1 MRGAALGAPGGECVV
16 TIDTKNPREAYGL
29 ALVELGRR
37 DPGVVALEA
46 DLGNSTRS
54 VLFAKEFPERFF
66 QMGIAE
72 QNMASTA
79 AGLALAGKTPFI
91 HSFAVF
97 AAGRAFDQ
105 LRSSICIPSLRVRI
119 CGSSAG
125 LSDFGDGK
133 THQSVEDLAT
143 MRSLPSMT
151 VLAPTDAIETVRMME
166 ALAGIDGPVY
176 IRINRNDLPLVTP
189 REEPWTPGKVWELR
203 KGRDVALFA
212 NGVLVSRA
220 LEAAERLARDGIE
233 ARVLNVSTL
242 KPLDRDAVI
251 GYARGVKGIVTAEEG
266 TVIGGLGAAV
276 LEALRRERH
285 APLEMIGIPDRFGT
299 SARGYDELLQA
310 YGLTSQAIESAAR
323 SVIG

>member
-1 MRGAALGAPGGECVV
+1 MM
-16 TIDTKNPREAYGL
+16 TIDSKNPREAYGL

-37 DPGVVALEA
+37 HPEVVALEA

-79 AGLALAGKTPFI
+79 AGLALSGKTPFI

-105 LRSSICIPSLRVRI
+105 LRNAICIPALRVRV

-133 THQSVEDLAT
+133 THQSVEDLVT
-143 MRSLPSMT
+143 MRSLPNMT
-151 VLAPTDAIETVRMME
+151 VLAPADGMETVRMME
-166 ALAGIDGPVY
+166 AVVGLPGPVY
-176 IRINRNDLPLVTP
+176 IRINRNDLPAVTP
-189 REEPWTPGKVWELR
+189 PDEPWTVGKVWEVR
-203 KGRDVALFA
+203 KGRDVAVFA
-212 NGVLVSRA
+212 NGALVSRA
-220 LEAAERLARDGIE
+220 LAAAERLDREGIQLK
-233 ARVLNVSTL
+233 VLNVSTI

-251 GYARGVKGIVTAEEG
+251 AHARGVKGIVTAEEG
-266 TVIGGLGAAV
+266 TVLGGMGSAV

-285 APLEMIGIPDRFGT
+285 APVEMIGIPDRFGM
-299 SARGYDELLQA
+299 SARSYDELLQA
-310 YGLTSQAIESAAR
+310 YGLTSEAIENAAR
-323 SVIG
+323 AVIG

>member
-1 MRGAALGAPGGECVV
+1 MIGAN
-16 TIDTKNPREAYGL
+16 TKNPREAYGL

-37 DPGVVALEA
+37 RPDVVALEA

-54 VLFAKEFPERFF
+54 VLFAKEFPDRFF

-79 AGLALAGKTPFI
+79 AGLALAGKVPFI

-105 LRSSICIPSLRVRI
+105 LRSSICIPALRVRI

-143 MRSLPSMT
+143 MRALPNMT
-151 VLAPTDAIETVRMME
+151 VLSPVDALETALMME
-166 ALAGIDGPVY
+166 AILDLDGPVY
-176 IRINRNDLPLVTP
+176 IRINRNDLPAVTP
-189 REEPWTPGKVWELR
+189 PGEPWTLGKVWKVRE
-203 KGRDVALFA
+203 GRDVAVFA
-212 NGVLVSRA
+212 NGALVARA
-220 LEAAERLARDGIE
+220 LDAAERLAREGIE
-233 ARVLNVSTL
+233 ARVLNVSTI

-251 GYARGVKGIVTAEEG
+251 AFARGVKGIVTAEEG
-266 TVIGGLGAAV
+266 TVMGGVGAAV

-285 APLEMIGIPDRFGT
+285 APLEMVGIPDRFGT
-299 SARGYDELLQA
+299 SARSYDELLQA
-310 YGLTSQAIESAAR
+310 YGLTSEVIEDAAR
-323 SVIG
+323 SVIR

>member
-1 MRGAALGAPGGECVV
+1 MITVQTR
-16 TIDTKNPREAYGL
+16 NPREAYGL

-37 DPGVVALEA
+37 DRDVVALEA

-54 VLFAKEFPERFF
+54 VLFGKEFPERFF

-79 AGLALAGKTPFI
+79 AGFALSGKTPFI

-105 LRSSICIPSLRVRI
+105 LRNAICIPRLRVRI

-143 MRSLPSMT
+143 MRSLPNMT
-151 VLAPTDAIETVRMME
+151 VLAPVDALETAMMVD
-166 ALAGIDGPVY
+166 ATPGIDGPVY
-176 IRINRNDLPLVTP
+176 LRINRNDLPALTP
-189 REEPWTPGKVWELR
+189 AGESWKVGKVWELR
-203 KGRDVALFA
+203 KGRDVAIFA
-212 NGVLVSRA
+212 NGALVSRA
-220 LEAAERLARDGIE
+220 LEAAERLARQGIDVK
-233 ARVLNVSTL
+233 VLNVSTV
-242 KPLDRDAVI
+242 KPIDRDAVI
-251 GYARGVKGIVTAEEG
+251 AHARDVKGIVTAEEG
-266 TVIGGLGAAV
+266 TVMGGLGAAV

-285 APLEMIGIPDRFGT
+285 APVEVVGIPDRFGT

-310 YGLTSQAIESAAR
+310 YGLTSQALEDAAR

>member
-1 MRGAALGAPGGECVV
+1 MMAA
-16 TIDTKNPREAYGL
+16 DTGNPREAYGM

-37 DPGVVALEA
+37 RPDVVALEA

-54 VLFAKEFPERFF
+54 VLFAKEFPDRFF

-105 LRSSICIPSLRVRI
+105 LRSSICIPALRVRI

-143 MRSLPSMT
+143 MRSLPNMT
-151 VLAPTDAIETVRMME
+151 VLAPADAIETVLMME
-166 ALAGIDGPVY
+166 AIVAIDGPVY
-176 IRINRNDLPLVTP
+176 LRINRNDLPAVTP
-189 REEPWTPGKVWELR
+189 PREPWTLGKVWELR
-203 KGRDVALFA
+203 KGRDVAVFA
-212 NGVLVSRA
+212 NGALVARA
-220 LEAAERLARDGIE
+220 LDAAERLALEGIDVK
-233 ARVLNVSTL
+233 VLNISTV

-251 GYARGVKGIVTAEEG
+251 AHARGMKGIVTAEEG
-266 TVIGGLGAAV
+266 TAIGGVGASV
-276 LEALRRERH
+276 LEALRREKH
-285 APLEMIGIPDRFGT
+285 APVEILGIPDRFGT
-299 SARGYDELLQA
+299 SARSYAELLEA
-310 YGLTSQAIESAAR
+310 YGLTGERIENAVR